1 MLRTLMQHE
10 VTTNQALTPPHGRPR
25 APAAALRHAQAQ
37 EATLLLAALCSATSG
52 QRCTRRTR
60 GPTACS
66 ASREAEAGRVSA
78 SRAGG
83 HAPRTRE
90 RVARKSASRACFC
103 VTERSRFSFFVP
115 NQRDLGG
122 ASAPLGGAS
131 CAPGAARRRGPL
143 ADGPS
148 RGAQPVGVAPT
159 RCGDHQPAFQRG
171 RGRCAERVDSL
182 RSIRNFVV
190 LVSTAAADRAR
201 VTPCPSRISCPEAWR
216 HPGDRPQVAD
226 RGRRSR
232 CFSAPGSQRAPA
244 ALARRATAADIMCLV
259 VPAGTELRHVEL
271 FGGSTAGAPILASCA
286 PHTQFSPRAR
296 PTK

>member
-1 MLRTLMQHE
+1 M
-10 VTTNQALTPPHGRPR
+10 
-25 APAAALRHAQAQ
+25 
-37 EATLLLAALCSATSG
+37 
-52 QRCTRRTR
+52 
-60 GPTACS
+60 
-66 ASREAEAGRVSA
+66 
-78 SRAGG
+78 
-83 HAPRTRE
+83 
-90 RVARKSASRACFC
+90 
-103 VTERSRFSFFVP
+103 FFVR

-201 VTPCPSRISCPEAWR
+201 VTPCPSRIQLADAWR
-216 HPGDRPQVAD
+216 HPDDRPQVAD
-226 RGRRSR
+226 RGRHSR
-232 CFSAPGSQRAPA
+232 RFSAPGSQRAPA
-244 ALARRATAADIMCLV
+244 ALAPRVTAAADSICSV
-259 VPAGTELRHVEL
+259 VPAGAELRDVEL
-271 FGGSTAGAPILASCA
+271 FGGSTAGAPTLASCA
-286 PHTQFSPRAR
+286 PHT
-296 PTK
+296 